1 MRVLYIEEMSNVMR
15 TEEGNHGRFKADD
28 GGHTVGEL
36 TYSRAGDNLVILN
49 HTAVSP
55 DARGTGVGRT
65 LVDAAVAWARETQTK
80 LMPLC
85 PYAKSVFEKDA
96 SLADVW
102 HR

>member
-1 MRVLYIEEMSNVMR
+1 MATVHH
-15 TEEGNHGRFKADD
+15 TESGSHGRF
-28 GGHTVGEL
+28 TVEEEGRLLGEL
-36 TYSRAGDNLVILN
+36 TYSRAGDALVILD

-55 DARGTGVGRT
+55 HARGTGAGRT
-65 LVDAAVAWARETQTK
+65 LVNAAVAWARESGTK

-85 PYAKSVFEKDA
+85 PYARSVFEKDA